1 MARVMPGLI
10 RIAWV
15 DRCQLTRECISTALS
30 RGSTRI
36 SAAPFEDVAGFIAR
50 TATCDVD
57 LVVLHGHSL
66 GDHLPQ
72 DMTNLREAGFAQPVI
87 LVTEEEAS
95 ERDAVKQSLRLGA
108 SGHLSTRSTGIEM
121 AISSFAFAHAGGT
134 FAAMNLL
141 LPDEQVVRDAT
152 ALRAPRGRR
161 RKPAVQA
168 PPVEMAISPGGA
180 VRNKQ

>member
-1 MARVMPGLI
+1 MHGLI

-36 SAAPFEDVAGFIAR
+36 SAAPYEDVAGFIAR
-50 TATCDVD
+50 TATSDVD

-66 GDHLPQ
+66 GDHLPE

-87 LVTEEEAS
+87 LVTEHEAA

-141 LPDEQVVRDAT
+141 LSDEQEAPDAV
-152 ALRAPRGRR
+152 ALRTPRPRR
-161 RKPAVQA
+161 RKPVPQT
-168 PPVEMAISPGGA
+168 PPVEMVLSPGA
-180 VRNKQ
+180 TVRIKP